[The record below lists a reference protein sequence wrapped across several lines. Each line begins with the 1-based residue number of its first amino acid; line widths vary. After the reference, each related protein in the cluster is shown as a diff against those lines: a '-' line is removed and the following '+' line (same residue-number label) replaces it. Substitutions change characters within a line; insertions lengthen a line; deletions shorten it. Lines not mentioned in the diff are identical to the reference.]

1 MKNNKKENNKET
13 TKIPNEKPQ
22 PTPKPPTGKPT
33 QKTTSPQG
41 TKQPKQDEMKRRG
54 RNNKKLENQ
63 KSIKLFFK
71 PTSKE
76 PIVEIKNKDQQEKI
90 TTLAENTRKQDEKPE
105 KLETRLENNQQ
116 NKPIKQTRDK
126 STLKTK
132 KIESKPVDKPI
143 SPASKPPTL
152 SVKVSGRDVTDLMSL
167 KTFLNRKKSERE
179 AKQVDMRRTP
189 AEKLCD
195 AAKQNLGESS

>member
-1 MKNNKKENNKET
+1 M
-13 TKIPNEKPQ
+13 I
-22 PTPKPPTGKPT
+22 
-33 QKTTSPQG
+33 
-41 TKQPKQDEMKRRG
+41 
-54 RNNKKLENQ
+54 
-63 KSIKLFFK
+63 
-71 PTSKE
+71 
-76 PIVEIKNKDQQEKI
+76 
-90 TTLAENTRKQDEKPE
+90 
-105 KLETRLENNQQ
+105 LETRLENNQQ

-126 STLKTK
+126 STLKIK